1 MSSTLLLSLLI
12 GYFIVLLS
20 ISYLTSRNANNDTFY
35 TGNHNSKWYVV
46 AFGMIGATLS
56 GVTFISIPGT
66 IEGNGFTY
74 LQMSLGYIAGY
85 AIVAFVLLPLYYRLK
100 LISIYQYLE
109 PRYGKKTYK
118 MGAAFFLISRLIGA
132 SLRLYLVADILQ
144 EFIFNQFGIPFWFTV
159 TISILLIWVYTFR
172 GGIKTIVWTDT
183 LQTFFMLASVGLSVY
198 FIAGELNLGVTEIYK
213 TISNHGMGEM
223 WQTNDVNAKNYWIKG
238 LLGGMFLTLGMMG
251 VDQDMIQKNLSI
263 KTLKDS
269 QKNMM
274 VFSVVLFFVNVVFVA
289 LGGLLYV
296 YLHENPEIMT
306 IWAEHGSKGD
316 RLFPTIALEGGLP
329 LAVGVFFFLGLIAAA
344 YSSADSALTSLTT
357 SFSIDFLDANKKPD
371 KIQTRLRKISHV
383 LMSLLLLVIILIFNS
398 MENDGVVWKL
408 FSAASYT
415 YGPLLGLFMFG
426 VLTKRK
432 IKDSFA
438 IIISV
443 TVPISL
449 YLLVEQFLPTQTD
462 YAFGSEL
469 LGINAGL
476 VFILLW
482 LFSSKPISNT

>member
-1 MSSTLLLSLLI
+1 
-12 GYFIVLLS
+12 
-20 ISYLTSRNANNDTFY
+20 
-35 TGNHNSKWYVV
+35 
-46 AFGMIGATLS
+46 
-56 GVTFISIPGT
+56 
-66 IEGNGFTY
+66 
-74 LQMSLGYIAGY
+74 
-85 AIVAFVLLPLYYRLK
+85 
-100 LISIYQYLE
+100 
-109 PRYGKKTYK
+109 

>member
-1 MSSTLLLSLLI
+1 MTSTLLLSLLV

-20 ISYLTSRNANNDTFY
+20 ISYLTSRNANNDSFY

-74 LQMSLGYIAGY
+74 LQISLGYIVGY
-85 AIVAFVLLPLYYRLK
+85 AIVAFVLLPMYYHLR
-100 LISIYQYLE
+100 LISIYEYLKD
-109 PRYGKKTYK
+109 RFGIGTYK
-118 MGAAFFLISRLIGA
+118 LGSGFFLVSRLIGA
-132 SLRLYLVADILQ
+132 SLRLYLVADVLQ
-144 EFIFNQFGIPFWFTV
+144 EFIFNQYDIPFWFTV
-159 TISILLIWVYTFR
+159 TLSILLIWVYTFK

-183 LQTFFMLASVGLSVY
+183 LQTFFMLSAVGLSVY
-198 FIAGELNLGVTEIYK
+198 FIAGELHLDIADIYK
-213 TISNHGMGEM
+213 SISAHEMGDM
-223 WQTNDVNAKNYWIKG
+223 WQTTDVNAKNYWIKG

-289 LGGLLYV
+289 LGGLLFV
-296 YLHENPEIMT
+296 YLHENSELMSV
-306 IWAEHGSKGD
+306 WAEHGSKGD

-329 LAVGVFFFLGLIAAA
+329 LSVGVLFFLGLVAAA

-357 SFSIDFLDANKKPD
+357 AFSVDFLNAKD
-371 KIQTRLRKISHV
+371 KTEKEQTKLRKISHV
-383 LMSLLLLVIILIFNS
+383 LMSVLLLLFILIINS
-398 MENDGVVWKL
+398 IENDGIVWKL
-408 FSAASYT
+408 FAAANYT

-426 VLTKRK
+426 VLTKRRV
-432 IKDSFA
+432 KDYFSVL
-438 IIISV
+438 ISIL
-443 TVPISL
+443 VPIAL
-449 YLLVEQFLPTQTD
+449 YLFAEHFLPQLST
-462 YAFGSEL
+462 YKFGSEL
-469 LGINAGL
+469 LGINASI
-476 VFILLW
+476 VFVLLW
-482 LFSSKPISNT
+482 LFSDSKKVEL

>member
-1 MSSTLLLSLLI
+1 MSSSLLI
-12 GYFIVLLS
+12 SLLVGYFIVLLS
-20 ISYLTSRNANNDTFY
+20 ISYFTSRNANNDTFY

-74 LQMSLGYIAGY
+74 LQMSLGYIVGY
-85 AIVAFVLLPLYYRLK
+85 AIVAFVLLPMYYRLR
-100 LISIYQYLE
+100 LTSIYEYLKD
-109 PRYGKKTYK
+109 RFGIGTYK
-118 MGAAFFLISRLIGA
+118 MGSAFFLISRLIGA
-132 SLRLYLVADILQ
+132 SLRLYLVADVLQ
-144 EFIFNQFGIPFWFTV
+144 EFIFNQFNVPFWLTV
-159 TISILLIWVYTFR
+159 TLSILLIWVYTFK

-183 LQTFFMLASVGLSVY
+183 LQTLFMLSAVGLSVY
-198 FIAGELNLGVTEIYK
+198 FIAGELNLGITDIYHS
-213 TISNHGMGEM
+213 ISEHGMGEM
-223 WQTNDVNAKNYWIKG
+223 WQTTDVNASNYWVKG

-289 LGGLLYV
+289 LGGLLFV
-296 YLHENPEIMT
+296 YLHENPEVLS
-306 IWAEHGSKGD
+306 IWAEHESKGD

-329 LAVGVFFFLGLIAAA
+329 LFVGILFFLGLIAAA

-357 SFSIDFLDANKKPD
+357 SFSVDFLNVKTKTEVE
-371 KIQTRLRKISHV
+371 QTKLRKLSHI
-383 LMSLLLLVIILIFNS
+383 LMSVLLLIFILIINS
-398 MENDGVVWKL
+398 IENDGIVWKL
-408 FSAASYT
+408 FAAANYT

-432 IKDSFA
+432 IKDYLA

-443 TVPISL
+443 LVPVFL
-449 YLLVEQFLPTQTD
+449 YILIIFILPQYSD
-462 YAFGSEL
+462 YKFGSEL
-469 LGINAGL
+469 LGINASI
-476 VFILLW
+476 VFLLLW
-482 LFSSKPISNT
+482 LFSNCKND

>member
-109 PRYGKKTYK
+109 PRYGKGTYK

>member
-1 MSSTLLLSLLI
+1 MSSTILISLLI

-85 AIVAFVLLPLYYRLK
+85 SIVAFVLLPMYYRLR
-100 LISIYQYLE
+100 LTSIYEYLKD
-109 PRYGKKTYK
+109 RFGIGTYK
-118 MGAAFFLISRLIGA
+118 MGSAFFLVSRLIGA
-132 SLRLYLVADILQ
+132 SLRLYLVADVLQ
-144 EFIFNQFGIPFWFTV
+144 EFIFNQYGIPFEVTV
-159 TISILLIWVYTFR
+159 ALSILLIWIYTFR

-183 LQTFFMLASVGLSVY
+183 LQTFFMLSAVGLSVY
-198 FIAGELNLGVTEIYK
+198 FIAGELNLGIVDIYK
-213 TISNHGMGEM
+213 SISDHGMGEM
-223 WQTNDVNAKNYWIKG
+223 WQTTDVNAKNYWIKG

-274 VFSVVLFFVNVVFVA
+274 VFSVILFFVNVVFVA
-289 LGGLLYV
+289 LGGLLFV
-296 YLHENPEIMT
+296 YLHENPEVMNV
-306 IWAEHGSKGD
+306 WAEHGSKGD

-329 LAVGVFFFLGLIAAA
+329 MSVGVLFFLGLIAAA

-357 SFSIDFLDANKKPD
+357 SFSVDFLNVKSKPESE
-371 KIQTRLRKISHV
+371 QTKLRKISHV
-383 LMSLLLLVIILIFNS
+383 LMSVLLLVFILIINS
-398 MENDGVVWKL
+398 IENDGIVWKL
-408 FSAASYT
+408 FAAANYT

-426 VLTKRK
+426 VLTKRRV
-432 IKDSFA
+432 KDYYS
-438 IIISV
+438 IIISIL
-443 TVPISL
+443 VPIVL
-449 YLLVEQFLPTQTD
+449 YYFAEVYLPSISD
-462 YAFGSEL
+462 YIFGSEL
-469 LGINAGL
+469 LGINATI
-476 VFILLW
+476 VFVLLW
-482 LFSSKPISNT
+482 LFSTKKVQ